1 MGLRLRAVNEPAAR
15 APTRYTPRITFPPG
29 SRIGPY
35 EILSTLGAGGMGE
48 VYRARDAKLH
58 RDVAI
63 KVLLPAV
70 ANDPD
75 RLARFSREAQVLAS
89 LNHPNI
95 AHIHGIEESNGITAL
110 VMELV
115 EGEDLSQRI
124 GRGAIPLDEA
134 LPIAQ
139 QIANA
144 LEAAHEQGIIHRDLK
159 PANIKVRPDG
169 VVKVLDFGLA
179 KAMESPAS
187 SAHAMNSPTI
197 SLHAT
202 QAGMILGT
210 AAYMSPEQAAGK
222 PVDKRSDLFSFGV
235 VLLEMLTGRRVFDG
249 ESVSHVLAA
258 VMKDEP
264 DWDRLPA
271 TTPLPLRRLLKRC
284 LQKDRKLRLDS
295 AAAARLEIDDASKPG
310 ETVHRGN
317 SWSRWAAAVALVSVI
332 VLVSFAAA
340 RWWMPGDSVA
350 INPDVVR
357 FAIHDTSDVTVSR
370 LDDRMALSPDG
381 RTLAFLGYGER
392 GSGIWLRTLD
402 SLQARP
408 IRGTE
413 GAAAMTWFRDG
424 RTLAFVGREQIMK
437 VAVPDGTPETVSLTI
452 TPNLLS
458 LASGVD
464 GRLLISDGLRLGTF
478 AASGGTL
485 TWLPR
490 VSEEG
495 AHGSPVFLPDG
506 RHYLSS
512 VRSTDSSR
520 AGTFVTD
527 LDGGDRVR
535 LLPFPA
541 LARYANGHLL
551 FVRDRVLYAQPFNA
565 VTLELSGVPM
575 PLSDNVVGSFTA
587 SHGGTVVYLPVSD
600 GAESEAGQLRWLDR
614 AGRLLGR
621 IEQSTGATGPALS
634 PDGRQLAMGLRGEV
648 WVFNLARGVLSRLT
662 SQAGGLSANSPTWL
676 PDSRRVIFFRN
687 ALRNGHD
694 VLVEAEVGATDQETV
709 LRESGGRHAHPT
721 DVSADGQYL
730 IYDGESENYDI
741 WSLRLTGDRAATAF
755 TKTPSTDR
763 QGAISP
769 DGRWLAY
776 TSDSS
781 GRFEIYVQSFP
792 EPGARIQVSPNGG
805 KSARWRRDGTELF
818 YLGPDGSV
826 MATPVQLGPRI
837 EFGTPV
843 ALFRFVDP
851 QQGPTARPNYDVTAD
866 GQRFIVSSIERRTD
880 PSLHVLLN
888 WPGLLEKKP

>member
-1 MGLRLRAVNEPAAR
+1 
-15 APTRYTPRITFPPG
+15 
-29 SRIGPY
+29 
-35 EILSTLGAGGMGE
+35 MGE
-48 VYRARDAKLH
+48 VYRARDAKLN

-95 AHIHGIEESNGITAL
+95 AAIYGIEDSEGVRAL

-115 EGEDLSQRI
+115 EGPTLADKIAQAASRKPQAAGL
-124 GRGAIPLDEA
+124 ALDEA
-134 LPIAQ
+134 LPIAR
-139 QIANA
+139 QIAEA

-159 PANIKVRPDG
+159 PANIKVRADG
-169 VVKVLDFGLA
+169 TVKVLDFGLA
-179 KAMESPAS
+179 KAIDQAAS
-187 SAHAMNSPTI
+187 RKSQADLANSPTLSI
-197 SLHAT
+197 YAT
-202 QAGMILGT
+202 EAGLILGT
-210 AAYMSPEQAAGK
+210 AAYMSPEQATGK
-222 PVDKRSDLFSFGV
+222 AVDKRSDLWSFGV
-235 VLLEMLTGRRVFDG
+235 VLLEMLTGRRVFAG
-249 ESVSHVLAA
+249 ETVSHVLAA
-258 VMKDEP
+258 VLKDEP
-264 DWDRLPA
+264 NWDSLPA
-271 TTPLPLRRLLKRC
+271 STPVPVRRLLQRC

-295 AAAARLEIDDASKPG
+295 AAAARLEIDDANKPG
-310 ETVHRGN
+310 ETVDRGN
-317 SWSRWAAAVALVSVI
+317 PSSRWAAAVAMVLVI
-332 VLVSFAAA
+332 VLVSFGAA
-340 RWWMPGDSVA
+340 RWWSPGDSAA

-357 FAIHDTSDVTVSR
+357 FAIHDTADVTVSR
-370 LDDRMALSPDG
+370 VDDRMALSPDG
-381 RTLAFLGYGER
+381 RTLAFAGYGER
-392 GSGIWLRTLD
+392 GSGIWLRALD

-413 GAAAMTWFRDG
+413 GAAAMTWFPDG
-424 RTLAFVGREQIMK
+424 RTLAFSLRQQIMK
-437 VAVPDGTPETVSLTI
+437 VAIPDGTPEKVDLSTETGQA
-452 TPNLLS
+452 S
-458 LASGVD
+458 LAGGAD
-464 GRLLISDGLRLGTF
+464 GRLLVGDGLRLGTF
-478 AASGGTL
+478 VASSGTP

-490 VSEEG
+490 VAEED
-495 AHGSPVFLPDG
+495 AHRSPVFLPDG
-506 RHYLSS
+506 RHYLYS

-565 VTLELSGVPM
+565 ATLELTGVPT
-575 PLSDNVVGSFTA
+575 PLSENVVGSFTA
-587 SHGGTVVYLPVSD
+587 SNGGTVVYLPVSD
-600 GAESEAGQLRWLDR
+600 GAEPEAGQLRWLDR

-621 IEQSTGATGPALS
+621 IEQSTGATSPALS
-634 PDGRQLAMGLRGEV
+634 PDGRQLAMELRGDV

-662 SQAGGLSANSPTWL
+662 SQAGGLSVGFPAWL

-687 ALRNGHD
+687 AFRNGHD
-694 VLVEAEVGATDQETV
+694 VIVEAEVGATDRETI
-709 LRESGGRHAHPT
+709 LRESSGRHAHPT

-730 IYDGESENYDI
+730 IYEGESENHDI
-741 WSLRLTGDRAATAF
+741 WTLRLTGDRAATAF
-755 TKTPSTDR
+755 TKTPSMDR

-826 MATPVQLGPRI
+826 MATPVRLGPRI
-837 EFGTPV
+837 ELGTQV

-851 QQGPTARPNYDVTAD
+851 QQGPQARPNYDVTAD

-888 WPGLLEKKP
+888 WPALLEKKP